1 MKKILETLQ
10 IDTHKGTILFH
21 SIEEEGIKYY
31 EIVDHSGDETQEKK
45 ATKISVETFQS
56 LVKAMGDFQTHFQK
70 NVDKEIESISESDKQ
85 TLQEYYQSGA
95 TLQELATQL
104 GFSEAAIEIVL
115 RKKGTEIREGK
126 LPKALIKKGGNLRRR
141 RK

>member
-21 SIEEEGIKYY
+21 SIEEEGTKYY
-31 EIVDHSGDETQEKK
+31 EIVDHSGDETQPKK

-70 NVDKEIESISESDKQ
+70 SADEEIATMTAADKQ
-85 TLQEYYQSGA
+85 TLQEFYESGA
-95 TLQELATQL
+95 TLQQLATQ
-104 GFSEAAIEIVL
+104 FHYSEAAIEIVL
-115 RKKGTEIREGK
+115 RKNGTAIREGN
-126 LPKALIKKGGNLRRR
+126 LPKALIKKGGSLRRR
-141 RK
+141 KR